1 MIYNIEHGRLS
12 LNGFI
17 EVGMPTTS
25 GSSRWYCSVYAFKSH
40 TACDTW
46 RTKTINDL
54 TVWLI
59 KEIQLYQNTRLVQ
72 FKLVLFNGATHH
84 GQWILCICR
93 HFWFFS
99 LNFLFLFFFVVSI
112 YKRKIEMWKRSSS
125 QTHTHTHSTRA
136 YRYLF
141 TRFFLHCLSGHR
153 KINSRIVVFFRCFHF
168 FYYFLSLQ
176 RVKRKK
182 EWNFVQH
189 QKMELLLVVVI

>member
-93 HFWFFS
+93 HFLLFFS
-99 LNFLFLFFFVVSI
+99 KFSFSLFFVVSI
-112 YKRKIEMWKRSSS
+112 QTQNRNVKKELFAD
-125 QTHTHTHSTRA
+125 THTHTLDS
-136 YRYLF
+136 
-141 TRFFLHCLSGHR
+141 
-153 KINSRIVVFFRCFHF
+153 
-168 FYYFLSLQ
+168 SL
-176 RVKRKK
+176 
-182 EWNFVQH
+182 
-189 QKMELLLVVVI
+189 